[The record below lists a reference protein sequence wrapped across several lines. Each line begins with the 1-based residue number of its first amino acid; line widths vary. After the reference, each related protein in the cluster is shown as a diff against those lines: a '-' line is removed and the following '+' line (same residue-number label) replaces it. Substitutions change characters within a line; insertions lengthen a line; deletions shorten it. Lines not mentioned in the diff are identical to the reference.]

1 MYPSRFNFFQED
13 GEDKD
18 DDKELD
24 ETLDEIETE
33 TKEEHRGGTA
43 GEAKGRLELA
53 VVCWEGK
60 REPALH
66 LEIEAVGMSE
76 WCEGLDTS

>member
-33 TKEEHRGGTA
+33 TKEEDSDLGRAVFTEASLYLNPMERPTRLKEFSEA
-43 GEAKGRLELA
+43 GKKMISS
-53 VVCWEGK
+53 V
-60 REPALH
+60 
-66 LEIEAVGMSE
+66 
-76 WCEGLDTS
+76 